1 MLYSKFDGIY
11 TEIVNCE
18 TCGFF
23 GISRWGVQIVRLFD
37 FVYLV
42 LSFSLQRPY
51 FCLIIDTSHFGT
63 ALFSSDGFI

>member
-23 GISRWGVQIVRLFD
+23 GISRWGVQIVRLFY
-37 FVYLV
+37 FV
-42 LSFSLQRPY
+42 SFSHQRPY

-63 ALFSSDGFI
+63 ALFSSDGVI